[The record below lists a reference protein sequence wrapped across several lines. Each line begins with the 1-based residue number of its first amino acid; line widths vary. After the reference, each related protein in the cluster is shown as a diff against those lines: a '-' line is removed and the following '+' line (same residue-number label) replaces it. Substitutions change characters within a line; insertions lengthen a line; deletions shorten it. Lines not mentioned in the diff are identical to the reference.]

1 MAFLSD
7 SDLRAGEAAD
17 DLRRR
22 IEQEVE
28 LDSELSQRLE
38 SLQLPPDVIELE
50 HLGDRNMESAKSCQ
64 RLRESDSR
72 PARTINMASPIQEAI
87 SDDLECGNLEPSHK
101 ALTVEESFDL
111 VLASTRVYS
120 RVDDREVDAVS
131 SVSTTRSR
139 AWSILSGLSL
149 TEISVISVIKLPL
162 YEPELIRFCRLAS
175 PLSPSNSSSSN
186 FSSGNSGIT
195 HALKRL
201 RKELVGINRDPP
213 SPCCGGPV
221 GDDMVHAKYSLVFAG
236 SS

>member
-1 MAFLSD
+1 LAFPSD

-28 LDSELSQRLE
+28 LDSELTQRLE
-38 SLQLPPDVIELE
+38 SLQLPPDAI
-50 HLGDRNMESAKSCQ
+50 Q

-72 PARTINMASPIQEAI
+72 PGSLVNVASPIQEAI

-120 RVDDREVDAVS
+120 RVGDREVDAVS

-149 TEISVISVIKLPL
+149 TEISIISVIKLPL
-162 YEPELIRFCRLAS
+162 YEPELIRFRRLAS

-186 FSSGNSGIT
+186 FNSNFNSDNSGIT
-195 HALKRL
+195 NTLKRL
-201 RKELVGINRDPP
+201 RKELVDINRDPP
-213 SPCCGGPV
+213 SSCCAGPV
-221 GDDMVHAKYSLVFAG
+221 GDDMVHAKYSPVFAG

>member
-1 MAFLSD
+1 
-7 SDLRAGEAAD
+7 
-17 DLRRR
+17 
-22 IEQEVE
+22 VE
-28 LDSELSQRLE
+28 LDSELSRRLE

-87 SDDLECGNLEPSHK
+87 SNNLECDNLEPSHK

-162 YEPELIRFCRLAS
+162 YEPELIRFRRLAS
-175 PLSPSNSSSSN
+175 PLPPSNSSSA
-186 FSSGNSGIT
+186 GIPDT
-195 HALKRL
+195 LRRL
-201 RKELVGINRDPP
+201 RKELANFNRDPP
-213 SPCCGGPV
+213 SSCSASPI
-221 GDDMVHAKYSLVFAG
+221 GDNMVHAKYSLVFAG

>member
-28 LDSELSQRLE
+28 LDSELSRRLE
-38 SLQLPPDVIELE
+38 SLQLPPDAI
-50 HLGDRNMESAKSCQ
+50 Q

-72 PARTINMASPIQEAI
+72 PRSPVNVASPIQEAI

-213 SPCCGGPV
+213 SSCCAGPV